1 MQCISYQNK
10 GTKYLNAH
18 AQSKLDRD
26 CNVAKNQKYLG
37 VHLKPVLIFCSIMY
51 NKK

>member
-18 AQSKLDRD
+18 VQSKLDRG
-26 CNVAKNQKYLG
+26 CNVVKKQKYLG
-37 VHLKPVLIFCSIMY
+37 VHLKSVLNFCSIMY